1 MYSFNY
7 YNDRYQR
14 NNNNPQSKVDRLNNF
29 GSLYLNSQDNGEKEK
44 YNRLSHSY
52 NKVNVN
58 DINKMIYENDFSKDN
73 YYQNLLNEDKKP
85 KGLSNIGATCYMNAT
100 LQCFYHVKK
109 LTEYLINKKYYIDSI
124 SIKQNSITYAYLNLI
139 NELYNKNGKEYIEPY
154 EFKDILSK
162 NNPLFKGIAA
172 NDSKDLILYL
182 EEALHDELKIKKN
195 IGNDFNRNINLDQ
208 RNENAILTYFI
219 KDFSKETSIIKDLFH
234 FITKTKTFC
243 QNCKNI
249 IFNFQTNNFLIF
261 PLQKIYN
268 ESTNNTKSNSYNNIF
283 SNNINMI
290 NSNIYGNNL
299 NINQNNNYYNNI
311 FNNNNNNIYQN
322 YNNNLIGNENLRNP
336 SNEINN
342 YYNYNLY
349 KNDNN
354 NLFNSK
360 LNKDSKGNK
369 NKDNLNH
376 FNRSPNIRIYNNNN
390 RKDIIYNNI
399 FSRDKNKIDNKYK
412 NKYNNRFLLGSGPP
426 KGNFPMSYKTQIL
439 SNKPKLN
446 LYQCFE
452 SFSKPEILSG
462 ENQQYCNSC
471 NQMSNATY
479 ITTIYSTCNILILIL
494 NYGKGIL
501 FECDVD
507 FDEYID
513 ISKYVQQTNISP
525 VKYRL
530 LGIIVHIGP
539 SSMSGHFIAYCRQ
552 QDNSWYKFNDSIV
565 SKATFNEI
573 KNSNGI
579 PYVFFYENANPY

>member
-1 MYSFNY
+1 MFSFNY

-14 NNNNPQSKVDRLNNF
+14 NNNNSQNKIDRLNNF
-29 GSLYLNSQDNGEKEK
+29 GSLYLNNQDNGEKEK

-52 NKVNVN
+52 DKVNVN
-58 DINKMIYENDFSKDN
+58 DINKMINRNDFSKDN

-109 LTEYLINKKYYIDSI
+109 LTEYLIKKNYYIDNI

-139 NELYNKNGKEYIEPY
+139 NELYKKNGKEYIEPY

-182 EEALHDELKIKKN
+182 EQALHDELKIKKN
-195 IGNDFNRNINLDQ
+195 IGNNFNRNINIDQ
-208 RNENAILTYFI
+208 RNENAILSHFVN
-219 KDFSKETSIIKDLFH
+219 DFSKETSIIKDLFH

-261 PLQKIYN
+261 PLEKIYN
-268 ESTNNTKSNSYNNIF
+268 EIANNSKSNSYDNIF
-283 SNNINMI
+283 NNNINNMM
-290 NSNIYGNNL
+290 NSNMYGNNL

-311 FNNNNNNIYQN
+311 FNKNNNNIYQN
-322 YNNNLIGNENLRNP
+322 YKIGNQNLRNP
-336 SNEINN
+336 SNEINK

-349 KNDNN
+349 NNDNGIN
-354 NLFNSK
+354 N
-360 LNKDSKGNK
+360 KGNK

-376 FNRSPNIRIYNNNN
+376 FNRSPNNRIYNNNN
-390 RKDIIYNNI
+390 RKEIIYDNI
-399 FSRDKNKIDNKYK
+399 FSRESNKND

-426 KGNFPMSYKTQIL
+426 KGNFPISYKAQIQ

-452 SFSKPEILSG
+452 SFSKPELLSG
-462 ENQQYCNSC
+462 DNQQYCNSC

-513 ISKYVQQTNISP
+513 ISKYVQQANISP

-552 QDNSWYKFNDSIV
+552 DNAWYKFNDSIV
-565 SKATFNEI
+565 SNVTFNEI

>member
-1 MYSFNY
+1 
-7 YNDRYQR
+7 
-14 NNNNPQSKVDRLNNF
+14 
-29 GSLYLNSQDNGEKEK
+29 
-44 YNRLSHSY
+44 
-52 NKVNVN
+52 
-58 DINKMIYENDFSKDN
+58 
-73 YYQNLLNEDKKP
+73 
-85 KGLSNIGATCYMNAT
+85 
-100 LQCFYHVKK
+100 
-109 LTEYLINKKYYIDSI
+109 
-124 SIKQNSITYAYLNLI
+124 
-139 NELYNKNGKEYIEPY
+139 
-154 EFKDILSK
+154 
-162 NNPLFKGIAA
+162 
-172 NDSKDLILYL
+172 
-182 EEALHDELKIKKN
+182 
-195 IGNDFNRNINLDQ
+195 
-208 RNENAILTYFI
+208 
-219 KDFSKETSIIKDLFH
+219 
-234 FITKTKTFC
+234 
-243 QNCKNI
+243 
-249 IFNFQTNNFLIF
+249 
-261 PLQKIYN
+261 
-268 ESTNNTKSNSYNNIF
+268 
-283 SNNINMI
+283 MI

-513 ISKYVQQTNISP
+513 ISKYVQQANISP

-552 QDNSWYKFNDSIV
+552 DNSWYKFNDSIV
-565 SKATFNEI
+565 SNSTFNEI
-573 KNSNGI
+573 RNSNGI
-579 PYVFFYENANPY
+579 PYVFFYENTNPY

>member
-1 MYSFNY
+1 MFSFNY

-14 NNNNPQSKVDRLNNF
+14 NNNNSQNKIDRLNNF
-29 GSLYLNSQDNGEKEK
+29 GSLYLNNQDNGEKEK

-52 NKVNVN
+52 DKVNVN
-58 DINKMIYENDFSKDN
+58 DINKMINRNDFSKDN

-109 LTEYLINKKYYIDSI
+109 LTEYLIKKNYYIDNI

-139 NELYNKNGKEYIEPY
+139 NELYKKNGKEYIEPY

-182 EEALHDELKIKKN
+182 EQALHDELKIKKN
-195 IGNDFNRNINLDQ
+195 IGNNFNRNINIDQ
-208 RNENAILTYFI
+208 RNENAILSHFVN
-219 KDFSKETSIIKDLFH
+219 DFSKETSIIKDLFH

-261 PLQKIYN
+261 PLEKIYN
-268 ESTNNTKSNSYNNIF
+268 EIANNSKSNSYDNIF
-283 SNNINMI
+283 NNNINNMM
-290 NSNIYGNNL
+290 NSNMYGNNL

-311 FNNNNNNIYQN
+311 FNKNNNNIYQN
-322 YNNNLIGNENLRNP
+322 YKIGNQNLRNP
-336 SNEINN
+336 SNEINK

-349 KNDNN
+349 NNDNGIN
-354 NLFNSK
+354 N
-360 LNKDSKGNK
+360 KGNK

-376 FNRSPNIRIYNNNN
+376 FNRSPNNRIYNNNN
-390 RKDIIYNNI
+390 RKEIIYNNI
-399 FSRDKNKIDNKYK
+399 FSRDSNKND

-426 KGNFPMSYKTQIL
+426 KGNFPMSYKTQIQ

-452 SFSKPEILSG
+452 SFSKPELLSG
-462 ENQQYCNSC
+462 DNQQYCNSC
-471 NQMSNATY
+471 NKMSNATY

-513 ISKYVQQTNISP
+513 ISKYVQQANISP

-539 SSMSGHFIAYCRQ
+539 SSMSGHFIAYCRK
-552 QDNSWYKFNDSIV
+552 DNAWYKFNDSIFYNV
-565 SKATFNEI
+565 TFNEI